1 MTKILIIEDN
11 DNIREN
17 VVEILEL
24 SGYEVFAS
32 DNGKAGV
39 EIALKIKPD
48 IVLCDIMMPELD
60 GYGVLHILQK
70 NPETQTTPVIFLT
83 AKAERADIRK
93 GMELGVDDYL
103 TKPFDDLELLRAI
116 EARLKK
122 QELQQLF
129 YGQTAENLNTLISK
143 EDGLV
148 KLKEIML
155 ERSTRHY
162 KKNQYIHYEG
172 DNVTGIYYII
182 SGKVKTVK
190 LTEDGREL
198 ITGVF
203 KENDYLDISILF
215 SNDTYNDTTIALE
228 ETVLS
233 FLPTEQLDKLL
244 FIYPDVGAKFIKI
257 LANDMREKE
266 VRLLQIAYMS
276 VRKRIAQG
284 IVHLVVQHGMD
295 GSSIKFSRDDLAAFS
310 GTSPETVSRTLS
322 DFKEEGLIEK
332 TASTIHV
339 LNLEKLSKIKN

>member
-24 SGYEVFAS
+24 SGYEAFAAN
-32 DNGKAGV
+32 NGKAGV
-39 EIALKIKPD
+39 ELALKIKPD

-60 GYGVLHILQK
+60 GYGVLHILNK
-70 NPETQTTPVIFLT
+70 NPETQATPIIFLT
-83 AKAERADIRK
+83 AKAERPDIRK

-103 TKPFDDLELLRAI
+103 TKPFDDMELLRAI
-116 EARLKK
+116 EARIKK
-122 QELQQLF
+122 KELQQLF
-129 YGQTAENLNTLISK
+129 YGQTIEKLDTLISR

-155 ERSTRHY
+155 ERNTREY

-172 DNVTGIYYII
+172 DYVTGIYYII

-190 LTEDGREL
+190 LTEDGHEL
-198 ITGVF
+198 ITGIY

-215 SNDTYNDTTIALE
+215 SHDTYNDTTIALE

-233 FLPTEQLDKLL
+233 FLPMDQLDKLL
-244 FIYPDVGAKFIKI
+244 FLYPDVGTKFIKI

-276 VRKRIAQG
+276 VRKRIADG
-284 IVHLVVQHGMD
+284 IVRLLLQHSTD
-295 GSSIKFSRDDLAAFS
+295 GISIKFSRDDLAAFS
-310 GTSPETVSRTLS
+310 GTSAETVSRTLS
-322 DFKEEGLIEK
+322 DFKEEGLIQK

-339 LNLEKLSKIKN
+339 LNFEKLNKVKN

>member
-11 DNIREN
+11 NNIREN

-24 SGYEVFAS
+24 SGYEVFGAN
-32 DNGKAGV
+32 NGKTGV
-39 EIALKIKPD
+39 EIALKMKPD

-70 NPETQTTPVIFLT
+70 NPETQTIPIIFLT
-83 AKAERADIRK
+83 AKAERVDIRK

-122 QELQQLF
+122 RESQQLF
-129 YGQTAENLNTLISK
+129 YGQTPENLNSLISK

-155 ERSTRHY
+155 ERSTRSY

-172 DNVTGIYYII
+172 DHVIGIYYII

-198 ITGVF
+198 ITGVY

-228 ETVLS
+228 DTILS

-244 FIYPDVGAKFIKI
+244 FLYPDVGAKFIKI

-284 IVHLVVQHGMD
+284 IVHLLLQHSAD

-339 LNLEKLSKIKN
+339 LNLDKLSKIKN

>member
-24 SGYEVFAS
+24 SGYEVFEAN
-32 DNGKAGV
+32 NGKTGV
-39 EIALKIKPD
+39 EIALKMKPD

-70 NPETQTTPVIFLT
+70 NPETQTIPIIFLT
-83 AKAERADIRK
+83 AKAERVDIRK

-122 QELQQLF
+122 RESQQLF
-129 YGQTAENLNTLISK
+129 YGQTPENLNSLISK
-143 EDGLV
+143 EDGLL

-155 ERSTRHY
+155 ERSTRSY

-172 DNVTGIYYII
+172 DHVIGIYYII

-198 ITGVF
+198 ITGVY

-228 ETVLS
+228 DTILS

-244 FIYPDVGAKFIKI
+244 FLYPDVGAKFIKI

-284 IVHLVVQHGMD
+284 IVHLLLQHSAD

-339 LNLEKLSKIKN
+339 LNLDKLSKIKN

>member
-24 SGYEVFAS
+24 SGYEIFAAK
-32 DNGKAGV
+32 NGRTGV
-39 EIALKIKPD
+39 EIALKMKPD

-70 NPETQTTPVIFLT
+70 HAETQTTPVIFLT

-122 QELQQLF
+122 KDLQQLF
-129 YGQTAENLNTLISK
+129 YGQTAQNLNSLISK
-143 EDGLV
+143 EDGLA
-148 KLKEIML
+148 KLKEIMQ
-155 ERSTRHY
+155 ERSTRPY

-172 DNVTGIYYII
+172 DHVTGIYYII
-182 SGKVKTVK
+182 SGKVKTIK

-198 ITGVF
+198 ITGVY

-228 ETVLS
+228 DTVLS

-244 FIYPDVGAKFIKI
+244 FLYPDVGAKFIKI

-284 IVHLVVQHGMD
+284 IVHLLLQHSAD

-332 TASTIHV
+332 TASTIYV

>member
-1 MTKILIIEDN
+1 MNKVLIIEDN

-24 SGYEVFAS
+24 SGYEVFSAE
-32 DNGKAGV
+32 NGKKGV
-39 EIALKIKPD
+39 ELALKTIPD

-60 GYGVLHILQK
+60 GYGVVHILHK
-70 NPETQTTPVIFLT
+70 NPQTLAIPIIFLT
-83 AKAERADIRK
+83 AKAERADLRK

-103 TKPFDDLELLRAI
+103 TKPFDDLELLKAI

-122 QELQQLF
+122 KETLELF
-129 YGQTAENLNTLISK
+129 YGQTPENLDTIISK
-143 EDGLV
+143 EDGLS

-155 ERSTRHY
+155 ERSSRKY

-172 DNVTGIYYII
+172 DRVAGIYYII

-190 LTEDGREL
+190 LTEEGREL
-198 ITGVF
+198 ITGIY
-203 KENDYLDISILF
+203 KENDYLDISVLF

-228 ETVLS
+228 ETELS
-233 FLPTEQLDKLL
+233 FLPIEQLDKLL
-244 FIYPDVGAKFIKI
+244 FLYPDVGNKFIKI
-257 LANDMREKE
+257 LSNDMKEKE
-266 VRLLQIAYMS
+266 SRLLQIAYMS

-284 IVHLVVQHGMD
+284 IVQLLKQHSND
-295 GSSIKFSRDDLAAFS
+295 GSTIKFSRDDLAAFS

-332 TASTIHV
+332 TSGTIRI

>member
-17 VVEILEL
+17 VIEILEL
-24 SGYEVFAS
+24 SGYEVFAAE
-32 DNGKAGV
+32 NGKKGV
-39 EIALKIKPD
+39 ELALKIIPD

-60 GYGVLHILQK
+60 GYGVIYILHK
-70 NPETQTTPVIFLT
+70 NPETQAIPIIFLT
-83 AKAERADIRK
+83 AKAERTDIRK

-122 QELQQLF
+122 KEMQQLF

-155 ERSTRHY
+155 ERSVRKY

-172 DNVTGIYYII
+172 DNVLGIYYII

-198 ITGVF
+198 ITGVY

-215 SNDTYNDTTIALE
+215 STDTYNDTTIALE
-228 ETVLS
+228 ETELS
-233 FLPTEQLDKLL
+233 FLPVEQLDKLL
-244 FIYPDVGAKFIKI
+244 FLYPDVGTKFIKI

-266 VRLLQIAYMS
+266 MRLLQIAYMS
-276 VRKRIAQG
+276 VRKRIAQV
-284 IVHLVVQHGMD
+284 IVHLLHQHSVD
-295 GSSIKFSRDDLAAFS
+295 GCTIKFSRDDLAAFS

-332 TASTIHV
+332 TAGTICV
-339 LNLEKLSKIKN
+339 LNLDKLSKIKN

>member
-1 MTKILIIEDN
+1 MTTILIIEDN

-17 VVEILEL
+17 IVEILEL
-24 SGYEVFAS
+24 SGYEALAAN
-32 DNGKAGV
+32 NGKIGV
-39 EIALKIKPD
+39 EIALKIFPD
-48 IVLCDIMMPELD
+48 IILCDIMMPELD

-70 NPETQTTPVIFLT
+70 HPKTQNIPVIFLT

-103 TKPFDDLELLRAI
+103 TKPFDDTELLRAI

-122 QELQQLF
+122 REQQQLF
-129 YGQTAENLNTLISK
+129 YGQTAENLNTIISK
-143 EDGLV
+143 EDGLI

-155 ERSTRHY
+155 ERSTRQY

-172 DNVTGIYYII
+172 DHVIGIYYII

-190 LTEDGREL
+190 LTEEGREL
-198 ITGVF
+198 ITGIY

-215 SNDTYNDTTIALE
+215 STDTYNDTTIALE
-228 ETVLS
+228 DTVLS

-244 FIYPDVGAKFIKI
+244 FLYPDVGAKFIKI

-266 VRLLQIAYMS
+266 LRLLQIAYMS

-284 IVHLVVQHGMD
+284 IVHLVLQHSAD

-322 DFKEEGLIEK
+322 DFKEEGLLEK
-332 TASTIHV
+332 NASTILV
-339 LNLEKLSKIKN
+339 LNLEKLRKLKN

>member
-17 VVEILEL
+17 VIEILEL
-24 SGYEVFAS
+24 SGYEVFAAE
-32 DNGKAGV
+32 NGKKGV
-39 EIALKIKPD
+39 ELALKIIPD

-60 GYGVLHILQK
+60 GYGVIHILHK
-70 NPETQTTPVIFLT
+70 NPETQAIPIIFLT
-83 AKAERADIRK
+83 AKAERTDIRK

-103 TKPFDDLELLRAI
+103 TKPFDDMELLRAI

-122 QELQQLF
+122 KELQQLF

-155 ERSTRHY
+155 ERSVRKY

-172 DNVTGIYYII
+172 DNVLGIYYII

-198 ITGVF
+198 ITGVY

-215 SNDTYNDTTIALE
+215 STDTYNDTTIALE
-228 ETVLS
+228 ETELS
-233 FLPTEQLDKLL
+233 FLPVEQLDKLL
-244 FIYPDVGAKFIKI
+244 FLYPDVGTKFIKI

-266 VRLLQIAYMS
+266 MRLLQIAYMS
-276 VRKRIAQG
+276 VRKRIAQV
-284 IVHLVVQHGMD
+284 IVHLLHQHSVD
-295 GSSIKFSRDDLAAFS
+295 GCTIKFSRDDLAAFS

-332 TASTIHV
+332 TAGTICV
-339 LNLEKLSKIKN
+339 LNLDKLSKIKN

>member
-1 MTKILIIEDN
+1 M
-11 DNIREN
+11 
-17 VVEILEL
+17 
-24 SGYEVFAS
+24 
-32 DNGKAGV
+32 
-39 EIALKIKPD
+39 
-48 IVLCDIMMPELD
+48 
-60 GYGVLHILQK
+60 
-70 NPETQTTPVIFLT
+70 
-83 AKAERADIRK
+83 
-93 GMELGVDDYL
+93 
-103 TKPFDDLELLRAI
+103 
-116 EARLKK
+116 
-122 QELQQLF
+122 F
-129 YGQTAENLNTLISK
+129 YGQTPENLNSLISK
-143 EDGLV
+143 EDGLL

-155 ERSTRHY
+155 ERSTRSY

-172 DNVTGIYYII
+172 DHVIGIYYII

-198 ITGVF
+198 ITGVY

-228 ETVLS
+228 DTILS

-244 FIYPDVGAKFIKI
+244 FLYPDVGAKFIKI

-284 IVHLVVQHGMD
+284 ILHLLLQHSAD

-339 LNLEKLSKIKN
+339 LNLDKLSKIKN

>member
-24 SGYEVFAS
+24 SGYEVFEA
-32 DNGKAGV
+32 DNGKTGV
-39 EIALKIKPD
+39 EIALKMKPD

-60 GYGVLHILQK
+60 GYGVLHILHK
-70 NPETQTTPVIFLT
+70 NPETQATPIIFLT
-83 AKAERADIRK
+83 AKAERVDVRK

-122 QELQQLF
+122 RELQQLF

-143 EDGLV
+143 EDGLL

-155 ERSTRHY
+155 DRNTRQY
-162 KKNQYIHYEG
+162 KKNQYINYEG
-172 DNVTGIYYII
+172 DHVTGIYYII

-198 ITGVF
+198 ITGVY

-233 FLPTEQLDKLL
+233 FLPTQQLDKLL
-244 FIYPDVGAKFIKI
+244 FLYPDVGTKFIKI

-266 VRLLQIAYMS
+266 ARLLQIAYMS

-284 IVHLVVQHGMD
+284 IVHLLLQHGAD

-322 DFKEEGLIEK
+322 DFKAEGLIEK
-332 TASTIHV
+332 TASTIRV
-339 LNLEKLSKIKN
+339 LNLDKLGKIKN

>member
-11 DNIREN
+11 NNIREN

-24 SGYEVFAS
+24 SGYEVFGAN
-32 DNGKAGV
+32 NGKTGV
-39 EIALKIKPD
+39 EIALKMKPD

-70 NPETQTTPVIFLT
+70 NPETQTIPIIFLT
-83 AKAERADIRK
+83 AKAERVDIRK

-122 QELQQLF
+122 RESQQLF
-129 YGQTAENLNTLISK
+129 YGQTPENLNSLISK

-155 ERSTRHY
+155 ERSTRSY

-172 DNVTGIYYII
+172 DHVIGIYYII

-198 ITGVF
+198 ITGVY

-228 ETVLS
+228 DTILS

-244 FIYPDVGAKFIKI
+244 FLYPDVGAKFIKI

-284 IVHLVVQHGMD
+284 IVHLLLQHSAD

-322 DFKEEGLIEK
+322 DFEEEGLIEK

-339 LNLEKLSKIKN
+339 LNLDKLSKIKN

>member
-17 VVEILEL
+17 IAEILEL
-24 SGYEVFAS
+24 SGYEVFAAA
-32 DNGKAGV
+32 NGKTGV
-39 EIALKIKPD
+39 ETALKIRPD

-60 GYGVLHILQK
+60 GYGVLHILHK
-70 NPETQTTPVIFLT
+70 HPETQAIPVIFLT
-83 AKAERADIRK
+83 AKAERIDIRK

-103 TKPFDDLELLRAI
+103 TKPFDDMELLRAI

-122 QELQQLF
+122 RELQQLF
-129 YGQTAENLNTLISK
+129 YGQTAENLNAVVSK
-143 EDGLV
+143 ENGLL

-155 ERSTRHY
+155 ERNSRKY

-198 ITGVF
+198 ITGVY

-215 SNDTYNDTTIALE
+215 SNDTYNHTTIAIE

-233 FLPTEQLDKLL
+233 FLPAEQLDKLL
-244 FIYPDVGAKFIKI
+244 FLYPDVGAKFIKI
-257 LANDMREKE
+257 LSNDMREKE
-266 VRLLQIAYMS
+266 ARLLQIAYMS

-284 IVHLVVQHGMD
+284 IVHLLLQHGTED
-295 GSSIKFSRDDLAAFS
+295 SSIKFSRDDLAAFS

-339 LNLEKLSKIKN
+339 LNLEKLNKIKN

>member
-24 SGYEVFAS
+24 SGYEVFAAN
-32 DNGKAGV
+32 NGKTGV
-39 EIALKIKPD
+39 ETALKILPD
-48 IVLCDIMMPELD
+48 LILCDIMMPELD
-60 GYGVLHILQK
+60 GYGVLHILHK
-70 NPETQTTPVIFLT
+70 HPETQATPIIFLT

-103 TKPFDDLELLRAI
+103 TKPFDDIELLKAI

-122 QELQQLF
+122 KELQQLF
-129 YGQTAENLNTLISK
+129 YGQSAENLNAVISK

-155 ERSTRHY
+155 DRSTRHY

-172 DNVTGIYYII
+172 DHVLGIYYII

-190 LTEDGREL
+190 LTQEGREL
-198 ITGVF
+198 ITGVY

-244 FIYPDVGAKFIKI
+244 FLYPDVGAKFIKI

-266 VRLLQIAYMS
+266 ERLLQIAYMS

-284 IVHLVVQHGMD
+284 IVHLLKQHSSD
-295 GSSIKFSRDDLAAFS
+295 GTSIKFSRDDLAAFS

-332 TASTIHV
+332 TSSTIHI
-339 LNLEKLSKIKN
+339 LNLEKLSRIKN

>member
-24 SGYEVFAS
+24 SGYEVFEAN
-32 DNGKAGV
+32 NGKTGV
-39 EIALKIKPD
+39 EIALKMKPD

-60 GYGVLHILQK
+60 GYGVLHFLQK
-70 NPETQTTPVIFLT
+70 NPETQTIPIIFLT
-83 AKAERADIRK
+83 AKAERVDIRK

-122 QELQQLF
+122 RESQQLF
-129 YGQTAENLNTLISK
+129 YGQTPENLNSLISK
-143 EDGLV
+143 EDGLL

-155 ERSTRHY
+155 ERSTRSY

-172 DNVTGIYYII
+172 DHVIGIYYII

-198 ITGVF
+198 ITGVY
-203 KENDYLDISILF
+203 KENDYLDINILF

-228 ETVLS
+228 DTILS

-244 FIYPDVGAKFIKI
+244 FLYPDVGAKFIKI

-284 IVHLVVQHGMD
+284 IVHLLLQHSAD

-339 LNLEKLSKIKN
+339 LNLDKLSKIKN

>member
-17 VVEILEL
+17 VIEILEL
-24 SGYEVFAS
+24 SGYEVFAAE
-32 DNGKAGV
+32 NGKKGV
-39 EIALKIKPD
+39 ELALKIIPD

-60 GYGVLHILQK
+60 GYGVIHILHK
-70 NPETQTTPVIFLT
+70 NPETQAIPIIFLT
-83 AKAERADIRK
+83 AKAERTDIRK

-103 TKPFDDLELLRAI
+103 TKPFDDMELLRAI

-122 QELQQLF
+122 KELQQLF

-155 ERSTRHY
+155 ERSVRKY

-172 DNVTGIYYII
+172 DNVLGIYYII

-198 ITGVF
+198 ITGVY

-215 SNDTYNDTTIALE
+215 STDTYNDTTIALE
-228 ETVLS
+228 ETELS
-233 FLPTEQLDKLL
+233 FLPVEQLDKLL
-244 FIYPDVGAKFIKI
+244 FLYPDVGTKFIKI

-266 VRLLQIAYMS
+266 MRLLQIAYMS
-276 VRKRIAQG
+276 VRKRIAQV
-284 IVHLVVQHGMD
+284 IVHLLHQHSVD
-295 GSSIKFSRDDLAAFS
+295 GCTIKFSRDDLAAFS

-332 TASTIHV
+332 TAGAICV
-339 LNLEKLSKIKN
+339 LNLDKLSKIKN

>member
-17 VVEILEL
+17 VIEILEL
-24 SGYEVFAS
+24 SGYEVFAAE
-32 DNGKAGV
+32 NGKKGV
-39 EIALKIKPD
+39 ELALKIIPD

-60 GYGVLHILQK
+60 GYGVIHILHK
-70 NPETQTTPVIFLT
+70 NPETQAIPIIFLT
-83 AKAERADIRK
+83 AKAERTDIRK

-122 QELQQLF
+122 KEMQQLF

-143 EDGLV
+143 EDGLI

-155 ERSTRHY
+155 ERSVRKY

-172 DNVTGIYYII
+172 DNVLGIYYII

-198 ITGVF
+198 ITDVY

-215 SNDTYNDTTIALE
+215 STDTYNDTTIALE
-228 ETVLS
+228 ETELS
-233 FLPTEQLDKLL
+233 FLPVEQLDKLL
-244 FIYPDVGAKFIKI
+244 FLYPDVGTKFIKI

-266 VRLLQIAYMS
+266 MRLLQIAYMS
-276 VRKRIAQG
+276 VRKRIAQV
-284 IVHLVVQHGMD
+284 IVHLLHQHSVD
-295 GSSIKFSRDDLAAFS
+295 GCTIKFSRDDLAAFS

-332 TASTIHV
+332 TAGTICV
-339 LNLEKLSKIKN
+339 LNLDKLSKIKN

>member
-24 SGYEVFAS
+24 SGYEVFEAN
-32 DNGKAGV
+32 NGKTGV
-39 EIALKIKPD
+39 EIALKMKPD

-70 NPETQTTPVIFLT
+70 NPETQTIPIIFLT
-83 AKAERADIRK
+83 AKAERVDIRK

-122 QELQQLF
+122 RESQQLF
-129 YGQTAENLNTLISK
+129 YGQTPENLNSLISK
-143 EDGLV
+143 EDGLL

-155 ERSTRHY
+155 ERSTRSY

-172 DNVTGIYYII
+172 DHVIGIYYII

-198 ITGVF
+198 ITGVY

-228 ETVLS
+228 DTILS

-244 FIYPDVGAKFIKI
+244 FLYPNVGAKFIKI

-284 IVHLVVQHGMD
+284 IVHLLLQHSAD

-339 LNLEKLSKIKN
+339 LNLDKLSKIKN

>member
-1 MTKILIIEDN
+1 MNKILIIEDN

-17 VVEILEL
+17 IVEILEL
-24 SGYEVFAS
+24 SGYEVFAAT
-32 DNGKAGV
+32 NGKDGV
-39 EIALKIKPD
+39 EKTLKTMPD
-48 IVLCDIMMPELD
+48 LVLCDIMMPELD
-60 GYGVLHILQK
+60 GYGVLHILHK
-70 NPETQTTPVIFLT
+70 HPETQAIPVIFLT
-83 AKAERADIRK
+83 AKAERIDVRK

-122 QELQQLF
+122 RELQQLF
-129 YGQTAENLNTLISK
+129 YGQTAENLNTMISK
-143 EDGLV
+143 KDGVL

-155 ERSTRHY
+155 ERTPRKY

-172 DNVTGIYYII
+172 DHVTGIYYII
-182 SGKVKTVK
+182 TGKVKTVK

-198 ITGVF
+198 ITGVY

-228 ETVLS
+228 ETLLS
-233 FLPTEQLDKLL
+233 FFPTEQLDKLL
-244 FIYPDVGAKFIKI
+244 FLYPDVGAKFIKI

-266 VRLLQIAYMS
+266 ARLLQIAYMS
-276 VRKRIAQG
+276 VRKRIANG
-284 IVHLVVQHGMD
+284 IVQLLQRHSTD

-332 TASTIHV
+332 TTSTIHV
-339 LNLEKLSKIKN
+339 LNLEKLSKIRN

>member
-17 VVEILEL
+17 VIEILEL
-24 SGYEVFAS
+24 SGYEVFAAE
-32 DNGKAGV
+32 NGKKGV
-39 EIALKIKPD
+39 ELALKIIPD

-60 GYGVLHILQK
+60 GYGVIHILHK
-70 NPETQTTPVIFLT
+70 NPETQAIPIIFLT
-83 AKAERADIRK
+83 AKAERTDIRK

-122 QELQQLF
+122 KEMQQLF

-155 ERSTRHY
+155 ERSVRKY

-172 DNVTGIYYII
+172 DNVLGIYYII

-198 ITGVF
+198 ITGVY

-215 SNDTYNDTTIALE
+215 STDTYNDTTIALE
-228 ETVLS
+228 ETELS
-233 FLPTEQLDKLL
+233 FLPVEQLDKLL
-244 FIYPDVGAKFIKI
+244 FLYPDVGTKFIKI

-266 VRLLQIAYMS
+266 MRLLQIAYMS
-276 VRKRIAQG
+276 VRKRIAQV
-284 IVHLVVQHGMD
+284 IVHLLHQHSVD
-295 GSSIKFSRDDLAAFS
+295 GCTIKFSRDDLAAFS

-332 TASTIHV
+332 TAGTICV
-339 LNLEKLSKIKN
+339 LNLDKLSKIKN